1 MKRILIVEDD
11 PSINAMLDEALTRA
25 GYSTLRAYSGTEARL
40 LLSSVTQPDLVL
52 LDLMLPG
59 ISGGEVLPLAKGI
72 PVIIVSARSD
82 VNEKIS
88 LLRAGAADYIIKPFN
103 INELLARVEVQ
114 LRLRSES
121 GESAV
126 LERGGLSLDTRAHSV
141 AVCGKPIRVTKT
153 EYAILKL
160 LLINA
165 GNVVSRSAILDRIS
179 YDTPDCTERSLKQ
192 HISNLRK
199 KLRAAGGEE
208 YIESVWGI
216 GFRIC

>member
-40 LLSSVTQPDLVL
+40 LLSSVTQPDLIL

-121 GESAV
+121 GESTV

>member
-40 LLSSVTQPDLVL
+40 LLSSVTQPDLIL

-141 AVCGKPIRVTKT
+141 AVCGKPIRATKT

>member
-40 LLSSVTQPDLVL
+40 LLSSVTQPDLIL